1 MEADVNIFRNTEQG
15 WMLVDV
21 RSFSGNKMMTTD
33 LIIIDMAT
41 GLPIQGQVENIDEY
55 DWERVEGV
63 ML

>member
-1 MEADVNIFRNTEQG
+1 MEVDVNIFRNTEQG